1 MKTVQMTAA
10 EVAARTARF
19 DKLQAMST
27 LKDNKMVPEAAR
39 DIFLARKI
47 MPILLEQTQNAFGS
61 VAAIY
66 GAAGLT
72 MNISVCPPGQGPGL
86 HAHHKTFETFFV
98 LDGKFEFFVNDDGGE
113 KVVLNQWDTLSV
125 PPGVCRGFRNIADR
139 DSTLLTVIT
148 GGVHDRN
155 DISLPPSIGQRID
168 AYGPG
173 VLDEV
178 KKIGLTFDAGIETA
192 GR

>member
-1 MKTVQMTAA
+1 MKTVQMTKE
-10 EVAARTARF
+10 EVAQRTARF

-27 LKDNKMVPEAAR
+27 LKDNPAVPLAAR
-39 DIFLARKI
+39 DNFLARKI
-47 MPILLEQTQNAFGS
+47 MPIVLEQTQNAFGS

-86 HAHHKTFETFFV
+86 HAHHRTFETFFV
-98 LDGKFEFFVNDDGGE
+98 LEGIFEFSVNDDGGQ
-113 KVVLNQWDTLSV
+113 KVVLNKWDTLSV
-125 PPGVCRGFRNIADR
+125 PPGVCRGFRNIADT
-139 DSTLLTVIT
+139 DSTLMTVIT

-155 DISLPPSIGQRID
+155 DISLPPSMGKAID
-168 AYGPG
+168 AHGPG

-178 KKIGLTFDAGIETA
+178 KKIGITFDAGVETA
-192 GR
+192 

>member
-10 EVAARTARF
+10 EVLARTARF

-27 LKDNKMVPEAAR
+27 LKDNPAVPEAAR

-47 MPILLEQTQNAFGS
+47 MPIVLEQTQNAFGS

-98 LDGKFEFFVNDDGGE
+98 LEGKFEFSVNDDGAE
-113 KVVLNQWDTLSV
+113 KVILNKWDTLSV
-125 PPGVCRGFRNIADR
+125 PPGVCRGFRNIDSKE
-139 DSTLLTVIT
+139 STLMTVIT

-155 DISLPPSIGQRID
+155 DISLPPSIGAAID
-168 AYGPG
+168 AHGPG

-178 KKIGLTFDAGIETA
+178 KKIGLSFDAGVETTT
-192 GR
+192 

>member
-1 MKTVQMTAA
+1 MKAVQMTKD
-10 EVAARTARF
+10 EVAQRSARF
-19 DKLQAMST
+19 DQLQAMST
-27 LKDNKMVPEAAR
+27 LKDNPIVSQAAR

-86 HAHHKTFETFFV
+86 HAHHQTFETFFV
-98 LDGKFEFFVNDDGGE
+98 LDGSFEFSVNDDGDE
-113 KVVLNQWDTLSV
+113 KVVLNRWDTLSV
-125 PPGVCRGFRNIADR
+125 PPGVCRGFRNIADQ

-155 DISLPPSIGQRID
+155 DISLPPSMGKRID
-168 AYGPG
+168 AHGPG

-178 KKIGLTFDAGIETA
+178 KKIGLTFDAGVES
-192 GR
+192 

>member
-10 EVAARTARF
+10 DVAQRTARF

-27 LKDNKMVPEAAR
+27 LKDNPVVPEAAR

-47 MPILLEQTQNAFGS
+47 MPIVLEQTQNAFGS

-86 HAHHKTFETFFV
+86 HAHHRTFETFFV
-98 LDGKFEFFVNDDGGE
+98 LEGAFEFSVNDDGGQ
-113 KVVLNQWDTLSV
+113 KVVLNKWDTLSV
-125 PPGVCRGFRNIADR
+125 PPGVCRGFRNVADG
-139 DSTLLTVIT
+139 DSVLMTVIT

-168 AYGPG
+168 AFGPG

-178 KKIGLTFDAGIETA
+178 KKIGISFDAGVETVS
-192 GR
+192 

>member
-1 MKTVQMTAA
+1 MKTVHMTKE
-10 EVAARTARF
+10 EVNQRTARF

-27 LKDNKMVPEAAR
+27 LKDNPAVPEAAR

-47 MPILLEQTQNAFGS
+47 MPIVLEQTQNAFGS

-98 LDGKFEFFVNDDGGE
+98 LEGKFEFSVNDDGAE

-125 PPGVCRGFRNIADR
+125 PPGVCRGFRNIDSK
-139 DSTLLTVIT
+139 DSTLMTVIT

-155 DISLPPSIGQRID
+155 DISLPPSIGAAID
-168 AYGPG
+168 AHGPG

-178 KKIGLTFDAGIETA
+178 KKIGLTFDAGVETA
-192 GR
+192 T

>member
-10 EVAARTARF
+10 EVLARTARF

-27 LKDNKMVPEAAR
+27 LKDNPRVPEAAR

-47 MPILLEQTQNAFGS
+47 MPIVLEQTQNAFGS

-98 LDGKFEFFVNDDGGE
+98 LEGKFEFSVNDDGGE

-139 DSTLLTVIT
+139 DSTLMTVIT

-155 DISLPPSIGQRID
+155 DISLPPSIGAAID
-168 AYGPG
+168 AHGPG

-178 KKIGLTFDAGIETA
+178 KKIGLTFDAGVEMA
-192 GR
+192 S

>member
-1 MKTVQMTAA
+1 MKTVQMTKE
-10 EVAARTARF
+10 EVKQRTARF

-27 LKDNKMVPEAAR
+27 LKDNPVVSEAAR

-47 MPILLEQTQNAFGS
+47 MPIVLEQTQNAFGS

-98 LDGKFEFFVNDDGGE
+98 LQGKFEFSVNDDGAE
-113 KVVLNQWDTLSV
+113 KVVLKQWDTLSV
-125 PPGVCRGFRNIADR
+125 PPGVCRGFRNIDSK
-139 DSTLLTVIT
+139 DSTLMTVIT

-155 DISLPPSIGQRID
+155 DISLPPAIGAAID
-168 AYGPG
+168 AHGPG

-178 KKIGLTFDAGIETA
+178 KKIGLTFDAGVETTT
-192 GR
+192 

>member
-1 MKTVQMTAA
+1 MKTVQMTKE
-10 EVAARTARF
+10 EVAQRTARF

-27 LKDNKMVPEAAR
+27 LKDNPVVPLAAR

-47 MPILLEQTQNAFGS
+47 MPIVLEQTQNAFGS

-86 HAHHKTFETFFV
+86 HAHHRTFETFFV
-98 LDGKFEFFVNDDGGE
+98 LEGIFEFSVNDDGGQ
-113 KVVLNQWDTLSV
+113 KVVLNKWDTLSV
-125 PPGVCRGFRNIADR
+125 PPGVCRGFRNIADT
-139 DSTLLTVIT
+139 DSTLMTVIT

-155 DISLPPSIGQRID
+155 DISLPPSMGKAID
-168 AYGPG
+168 AHGPG

-178 KKIGLTFDAGIETA
+178 KKIGLTFDAGVETA
-192 GR
+192 

>member
-1 MKTVQMTAA
+1 MKTVQMTNA
-10 EVAARTARF
+10 EVVQRTARF

-27 LKDNKMVPEAAR
+27 LKDNPKVPEAAR
-39 DIFLARKI
+39 DVFLARKI

-98 LDGKFEFFVNDDGGE
+98 LQGAFEFYVNDDAGE
-113 KVVLNQWDTLSV
+113 KVILNQWDTLSV
-125 PPGVCRGFRNIADR
+125 PPGVCRGFRNIVPDKE
-139 DSTLLTVIT
+139 SVLLTVIT

-155 DISLPPSIGQRID
+155 DISLPPSIGERLD
-168 AYGPG
+168 AFGPG

-178 KKIGLTFDAGIETA
+178 KKIGLTFDAGLETT
-192 GR
+192 

>member
-10 EVAARTARF
+10 DVAQRTARF

-27 LKDNKMVPEAAR
+27 LKDNPLVPEAAR

-47 MPILLEQTQNAFGS
+47 MPIVLEQTQNAFGS

-86 HAHHKTFETFFV
+86 HAHHRTFETFFV
-98 LDGKFEFFVNDDGGE
+98 LEGAFEFSVNDDGGE
-113 KVVLNQWDTLSV
+113 KVVLNKWDTLSV
-125 PPGVCRGFRNIADR
+125 PPGVCRGFRNVADR
-139 DSTLLTVIT
+139 DSVLMTVIT

-168 AYGPG
+168 AFGPG

-178 KKIGLTFDAGIETA
+178 KKIGISFDAGVETA
-192 GR
+192 T

>member
-1 MKTVQMTAA
+1 MKTVQMSHE
-10 EVAARTARF
+10 EVVLRTARF
-19 DKLQAMST
+19 DNLQAMST
-27 LKDNKMVPEAAR
+27 LKDNPVVPQAAK

-47 MPILLEQTQNAFGS
+47 MPVLLEQTQNAFGN
-61 VAAIY
+61 VAAIF

-98 LDGKFEFFVNDDGGE
+98 LEGKFEFYVNDDGGE
-113 KVVLNQWDTLSV
+113 KVELGQWDTFSV
-125 PPGVCRGFRNIADR
+125 PPGVCRGFRNIDNR
-139 DSTLLTVIT
+139 DSVLLTVIT

-155 DISLPPSIGQRID
+155 DISLPPSIGARID

-178 KKIGLTFDAGIETA
+178 KKIGLAFDAGA
-192 GR
+192 

>member
-1 MKTVQMTAA
+1 MKTVQMSAD
-10 EVAARTARF
+10 EVRERTARF
-19 DKLQAMST
+19 ENLQAMST
-27 LKDNKMVPEAAR
+27 LKDNPVVPQAAK

-47 MPILLEQTQNAFGS
+47 MPIVLEQTQNAFGNA
-61 VAAIY
+61 AAIF

-86 HAHHKTFETFFV
+86 HAHHRTFETFFV
-98 LDGKFEFFVNDDGGE
+98 LDGTFEFTVNDAGDQ
-113 KVVLNQWDTLSV
+113 KVVLNRWDTFSV
-125 PPGVCRGFRNIADR
+125 PPGVCRAFRNVGDR
-139 DSTLLTVIT
+139 EGTMLTVIT

-155 DISLPPSIGQRID
+155 DISLPPSIGAAID

-178 KKIGLTFDAGIETA
+178 KKIGLTFDAGVEA
-192 GR
+192 GA

>member
-10 EVAARTARF
+10 DVLQRTARF

-27 LKDNKMVPEAAR
+27 LKDNPLVPEAAR

-47 MPILLEQTQNAFGS
+47 MPIVLEQTQNAFGS

-98 LDGKFEFFVNDDGGE
+98 LEGKFEFSVNDDGSE
-113 KVVLNQWDTLSV
+113 KVVLNKWDTLSV
-125 PPGVCRGFRNIADR
+125 PPGVCRGFRNI
-139 DSTLLTVIT
+139 DSKDGTLMTVIT

-155 DISLPPSIGQRID
+155 DISLPPSIGAAID
-168 AYGPG
+168 AHGPG

-178 KKIGLTFDAGIETA
+178 RKIGLTFDAGVDNA
-192 GR
+192 AA

>member
-1 MKTVQMTAA
+1 MKTVQMTKE
-10 EVAARTARF
+10 EVKQRTARI

-27 LKDNKMVPEAAR
+27 LKDNPLVPEAAR

-47 MPILLEQTQNAFGS
+47 MPIVLEQTQNAFGS

-98 LDGKFEFFVNDDGGE
+98 LEGKFEFSVNDDGAE
-113 KVVLNQWDTLSV
+113 KVILNKWDTLSV
-125 PPGVCRGFRNIADR
+125 PPGVCRGFRNIDSK
-139 DSTLLTVIT
+139 DSTLMTVIT

-155 DISLPPSIGQRID
+155 DISLPPSMGAAID
-168 AYGPG
+168 AHGPG

-178 KKIGLTFDAGIETA
+178 KKIGLTFDAGVETTT
-192 GR
+192 

>member
-1 MKTVQMTAA
+1 
-10 EVAARTARF
+10 
-19 DKLQAMST
+19 
-27 LKDNKMVPEAAR
+27 
-39 DIFLARKI
+39 
-47 MPILLEQTQNAFGS
+47 MPIVLEQTQNAFGS

-86 HAHHKTFETFFV
+86 HVHHKTFETFIV
-98 LDGKFEFFVNDDGGE
+98 LDGRFEFSVNDDAAQ

-125 PPGVCRGFRNIADR
+125 PPGVCRGFRNVADR

-155 DISLPPSIGQRID
+155 DISLPPSIGERLD
-168 AYGPG
+168 TFGPA
-173 VLDEV
+173 VIAEV
-178 KKIGLTFDAGIETA
+178 KAIGLTFDAGA
-192 GR
+192 

>member
-1 MKTVQMTAA
+1 MQTVQMTSE
-10 EVAARTARF
+10 EVAKRTARF
-19 DKLQAMST
+19 ANLQAMST
-27 LKDNKMVPEAAR
+27 LKDSKVVPQEAR

-47 MPILLEQTQNAFGS
+47 MPILLEQTQNAFGN

-86 HAHHKTFETFFV
+86 HAHHKTFETFTV
-98 LDGKFEFFVNDDGGE
+98 LEGSFEFSVNDDGGE

-125 PPGVCRGFRNIADR
+125 PPGVCRGFRNISDR

-155 DISLPPSIGQRID
+155 DISLPPSIGARLD
-168 AYGPG
+168 AFGPG
-173 VLDEV
+173 VLQGV
-178 KKIGLTFDAGIETA
+178 KDIGLTFDAGA
-192 GR
+192 

>member
-1 MKTVQMTAA
+1 MKTVQMTKE
-10 EVAARTARF
+10 EVAQRTARF
-19 DKLQAMST
+19 DNLQAMST
-27 LKDNKMVPEAAR
+27 LKDNPAVPLAAR

-47 MPILLEQTQNAFGS
+47 MPIVLEQTQNAFGS

-86 HAHHKTFETFFV
+86 HAHHRTFETFFV
-98 LDGKFEFFVNDDGGE
+98 LEGIFEFSVNDDGGQ
-113 KVVLNQWDTLSV
+113 KVMLNKWDTLSV
-125 PPGVCRGFRNIADR
+125 PPGVCRGFRNIADT
-139 DSTLLTVIT
+139 DSTLMTVIT

-155 DISLPPSIGQRID
+155 DISLPPSMGKAID
-168 AYGPG
+168 AHGPG

-178 KKIGLTFDAGIETA
+178 KKIGITFDAGVETA
-192 GR
+192 

>member
-1 MKTVQMTAA
+1 MKTVQMTK
-10 EVAARTARF
+10 EDVAQRTARF
-19 DKLQAMST
+19 DQLQAMST
-27 LKDNKMVPEAAR
+27 LKDNPVVPLAAR

-47 MPILLEQTQNAFGS
+47 MPIVLEQTQNAFGS

-86 HAHHKTFETFFV
+86 HAHHRTFETFFV
-98 LDGKFEFFVNDDGGE
+98 LEGIFEFSVNDDGGQ
-113 KVVLNQWDTLSV
+113 KVVLNKWDTLSV
-125 PPGVCRGFRNIADR
+125 PPGVCRGFRNIADT
-139 DSTLLTVIT
+139 DSTLMTVIT

-155 DISLPPSIGQRID
+155 DISLPPSMGKAID
-168 AYGPG
+168 AHGPG

-178 KKIGLTFDAGIETA
+178 KKIGITFDAGVETA
-192 GR
+192 

>member
-1 MKTVQMTAA
+1 MKTVQMTKD
-10 EVAARTARF
+10 EVAQRTARF

-27 LKDNKMVPEAAR
+27 LKDNPAVPLAAR

-47 MPILLEQTQNAFGS
+47 MPIVLEQTQNAFGS

-86 HAHHKTFETFFV
+86 HAHHRTFETFFV
-98 LDGKFEFFVNDDGGE
+98 LEGSFEFSVNDDGGQ
-113 KVVLNQWDTLSV
+113 KVVLNKWDTLSV
-125 PPGVCRGFRNIADR
+125 PPGVCRGFRNIAET
-139 DSTLLTVIT
+139 DSTLMTVIT

-155 DISLPPSIGQRID
+155 DISLPPSMGKAID
-168 AYGPG
+168 AHGPG

-178 KKIGLTFDAGIETA
+178 KKIGITFDAGVETA
-192 GR
+192 

>member
-10 EVAARTARF
+10 EVRERTARF
-19 DKLQAMST
+19 DNLQAMST
-27 LKDNKMVPEAAR
+27 LKDNPVAPQAAK

-47 MPILLEQTQNAFGS
+47 MPIVLEQTQNAFGTA
-61 VAAIY
+61 AAIF

-86 HAHHKTFETFFV
+86 HAHHRTFETFIV
-98 LDGKFEFFVNDDGGE
+98 LDGTFEFTVNDAGDQ
-113 KVVLNQWDTLSV
+113 KVVLNRWDTYSV
-125 PPGVCRGFRNIADR
+125 PPGVCRAFRNVGDR
-139 DSTLLTVIT
+139 EGTMLTVIT

-155 DISLPPSIGQRID
+155 DISLPPSIGAAID

-178 KKIGLTFDAGIETA
+178 KKIGLTFDAGVEA
-192 GR
+192 GA

>member
-10 EVAARTARF
+10 EVLLRTARF
-19 DKLQAMST
+19 DQLQAMST
-27 LKDNKMVPEAAR
+27 LKDNPMVPEAAR

-47 MPILLEQTQNAFGS
+47 MPIVLEQTQNAFGS

-98 LDGKFEFFVNDDGGE
+98 LDGKFEFSVNDDGGE
-113 KVVLNQWDTLSV
+113 KVILNKWDTLSV
-125 PPGVCRGFRNIADR
+125 PPGVCRGFRNIDDR
-139 DSTLLTVIT
+139 DSTLMTVIT

-155 DISLPPSIGQRID
+155 DISLPPSMGAAI
-168 AYGPG
+168 AAHGPE

-178 KKIGLTFDAGIETA
+178 KKIGLTFDAGVETTP
-192 GR
+192 

>member
-1 MKTVQMTAA
+1 MKTVQMSAD
-10 EVAARTARF
+10 EVKQRTARF
-19 DKLQAMST
+19 DGLQVMST
-27 LKDNKMVPEAAR
+27 LKDNPMVPQAAK

-47 MPILLEQTQNAFGS
+47 MPVLLEQTANAFGS

-98 LDGKFEFFVNDDGGE
+98 LQGKFEFYVNDDASQ
-113 KVVLNQWDTLSV
+113 KVELKQWDTFSV
-125 PPGVCRGFRNIADR
+125 PPGVCRGFRNIDTQ
-139 DSTLLTVIT
+139 DSVLLTVIT

-155 DISLPPSIGQRID
+155 DISLPPSIGARID

-178 KKIGLTFDAGIETA
+178 KKIGLTFDAGVEKTN
-192 GR
+192 

>member
-10 EVAARTARF
+10 EVRERTARF
-19 DKLQAMST
+19 DNLQAMST
-27 LKDNKMVPEAAR
+27 LKDNPVVPQAAK

-47 MPILLEQTQNAFGS
+47 MPIVLEQTQNAFGNA
-61 VAAIY
+61 AAIF

-86 HAHHKTFETFFV
+86 HAHHRTFETFIV
-98 LDGKFEFFVNDDGGE
+98 LDGTFEFTVNDAGDQ
-113 KVVLNQWDTLSV
+113 KVVLDRWDTFSV
-125 PPGVCRGFRNIADR
+125 PPGVCRAFRNVGDR
-139 DSTLLTVIT
+139 EGTMLTVIT

-155 DISLPPSIGQRID
+155 DISLPPSIGAAID

-173 VLDEV
+173 VLDDV

-192 GR
+192 A

>member
-10 EVAARTARF
+10 EVLQRTARF
-19 DKLQAMST
+19 DQLQAMST
-27 LKDNKMVPEAAR
+27 LKDNPMVPEAAR

-47 MPILLEQTQNAFGS
+47 MPIVLEQTQNAFGS

-98 LDGKFEFFVNDDGGE
+98 LDGKFEFSVNDDGGE
-113 KVVLNQWDTLSV
+113 KVILNKWDTLSV
-125 PPGVCRGFRNIADR
+125 PPGVCRGFRNIDDR
-139 DSTLLTVIT
+139 DSTLMTVIT

-155 DISLPPSIGQRID
+155 DISLPPSMGAAI
-168 AYGPG
+168 AAHGPG

-178 KKIGLTFDAGIETA
+178 KKIGLTFDAGVETTP
-192 GR
+192 

>member
-1 MKTVQMTAA
+1 MKTVQMTKE
-10 EVAARTARF
+10 EVAQRTARF

-27 LKDNKMVPEAAR
+27 LKDNPAVPLAAR

-47 MPILLEQTQNAFGS
+47 MPIVLEQTQNAFGS

-86 HAHHKTFETFFV
+86 HAHHRTFETFFV
-98 LDGKFEFFVNDDGGE
+98 LEGIFEFSVNDDSGQ
-113 KVVLNQWDTLSV
+113 KVVLNKWDTLSV
-125 PPGVCRGFRNIADR
+125 PPGVCRGFRNIADT
-139 DSTLLTVIT
+139 DSTLMTVIT

-155 DISLPPSIGQRID
+155 DISLPPSMGKAID
-168 AYGPG
+168 AHGPG

-178 KKIGLTFDAGIETA
+178 KKIGITFDAGVETA
-192 GR
+192 

>member
-10 EVAARTARF
+10 DVASRTARF

-27 LKDNKMVPEAAR
+27 LKDNPVVPEAAR

-47 MPILLEQTQNAFGS
+47 MPIVLEQTQNAFGS
-61 VAAIY
+61 IAAIF

-98 LDGKFEFFVNDDGGE
+98 LDGSFEFSVNDDGGE
-113 KVVLNQWDTLSV
+113 KVVLKQWDTLSV

-155 DISLPPSIGQRID
+155 DISLPPSIGARID

-178 KKIGLTFDAGIETA
+178 KKIGISFDAGVETA
-192 GR
+192 NA

>member
-10 EVAARTARF
+10 EVAQRTARF

-27 LKDNKMVPEAAR
+27 LKDNPVVPQEAR
-39 DIFLARKI
+39 DVFLARKI

-98 LDGKFEFFVNDDGGE
+98 LEGSFEFSVNDDGGE
-113 KVVLNQWDTLSV
+113 KVILNQWDTLSV
-125 PPGVCRGFRNIADR
+125 PPGVCRGFRNIAATDKVELKADCR
-139 DSTLLTVIT
+139 VVGDV
-148 GGVHDRN
+148 RA
-155 DISLPPSIGQRID
+155 PRILIAD
-168 AYGPG
+168 GASFKGN
-173 VLDEV
+173 VDMDV
-178 KKIGLTFDAGIETA
+178 KE
-192 GR
+192 R

>member
-10 EVAARTARF
+10 DVLQRTARF

-27 LKDNKMVPEAAR
+27 LKDNPLVPEAAR

-47 MPILLEQTQNAFGS
+47 MPIVLEQTQNAFGS

-98 LDGKFEFFVNDDGGE
+98 LEGKFEFSVNDDGSE
-113 KVVLNQWDTLSV
+113 KVVLNKWDTLSV
-125 PPGVCRGFRNIADR
+125 PPGVCRGFRNIDSK
-139 DSTLLTVIT
+139 DSTLMTVIT

-155 DISLPPSIGQRID
+155 DISLPPSIGAAID
-168 AYGPG
+168 AHGPG

-178 KKIGLTFDAGIETA
+178 RKIGLTFDAGVDNA
-192 GR
+192 AA

>member
-1 MKTVQMTAA
+1 MKTVQMTKE
-10 EVAARTARF
+10 EVAQRTARF
-19 DKLQAMST
+19 DQLQAMST
-27 LKDNKMVPEAAR
+27 LKDNPAVPLAAR

-47 MPILLEQTQNAFGS
+47 MPIVLEQTQNAFGS

-86 HAHHKTFETFFV
+86 HAHHRTFETFFV
-98 LDGKFEFFVNDDGGE
+98 LEGSFEFSVNDDSGQ
-113 KVVLNQWDTLSV
+113 KVVLNKWDTLSV
-125 PPGVCRGFRNIADR
+125 PPGVCRGFRNIADT
-139 DSTLLTVIT
+139 DSTLMTVIT

-155 DISLPPSIGQRID
+155 DISLPPSMGKAID
-168 AYGPG
+168 AHGPG

-178 KKIGLTFDAGIETA
+178 KKIGITFDAGVETA
-192 GR
+192 

>member
-10 EVAARTARF
+10 DVAQRTARF

-27 LKDNKMVPEAAR
+27 LKDNPLVPEAAR
-39 DIFLARKI
+39 DVFLARKI
-47 MPILLEQTQNAFGS
+47 MPIVLEQTQNAFGS

-86 HAHHKTFETFFV
+86 HAHHRTFETFFV
-98 LDGKFEFFVNDDGGE
+98 LEGAFEFSVNDDGGE
-113 KVVLNQWDTLSV
+113 KVVLNKWDTLSV
-125 PPGVCRGFRNIADR
+125 PPGVCRGFRNVADR
-139 DSTLLTVIT
+139 DSVLMTVIT

-168 AYGPG
+168 AFGPG

-178 KKIGLTFDAGIETA
+178 KKIGISFDAGVETA
-192 GR
+192 T

>member
-1 MKTVQMTAA
+1 MKTVQMTKE
-10 EVAARTARF
+10 EVNQRTARF

-27 LKDNKMVPEAAR
+27 LKDNPLVPEAAR

-47 MPILLEQTQNAFGS
+47 MPIVLEQTQNAFGS

-98 LDGKFEFFVNDDGGE
+98 LEGKFEFSVNDDGGE

-139 DSTLLTVIT
+139 DSTLMTVIT

-168 AYGPG
+168 AFGPG

-178 KKIGLTFDAGIETA
+178 KKIGISFDAGVETA
-192 GR
+192 T

>member
-10 EVAARTARF
+10 DVASRTARF

-27 LKDNKMVPEAAR
+27 LKDNPVVPEAAR

-47 MPILLEQTQNAFGS
+47 MPIVLEQTQNAFGS
-61 VAAIY
+61 IAAIF

-98 LDGKFEFFVNDDGGE
+98 LDGSFEFSVNDDGGQ
-113 KVVLNQWDTLSV
+113 KVVLKQWDTLSV

-155 DISLPPSIGQRID
+155 DISLPPSIGARID

-178 KKIGLTFDAGIETA
+178 KKIGISFDAGIETA
-192 GR
+192 NA

>member
-1 MKTVQMTAA
+1 MKTVQMTADD
-10 EVAARTARF
+10 VASRTARF

-27 LKDNKMVPEAAR
+27 LKDNPVVPEAAR

-47 MPILLEQTQNAFGS
+47 MPIVLEQTQNAFGS
-61 VAAIY
+61 IAAIF

-98 LDGKFEFFVNDDGGE
+98 LDGSFEFSVNDDGGE

-155 DISLPPSIGQRID
+155 DISLPPSIGARID

-178 KKIGLTFDAGIETA
+178 KKIGISFDAGIETA
-192 GR
+192 NA

>member
-1 MKTVQMTAA
+1 MKTVQMTGE
-10 EVAARTARF
+10 EVQARTARF

-27 LKDNKMVPEAAR
+27 LKDSAIVSQEAR

-98 LDGKFEFFVNDDGGE
+98 LDGSFEFSVNDDGGQ
-113 KVVLNQWDTLSV
+113 KVVLNQYDTLSV
-125 PPGVCRGFRNIADR
+125 PPGVCRGFRNIAAIE
-139 DSTLLTVIT
+139 SKLLTVIT

-155 DISLPPSIGQRID
+155 DISLPPSIGARLD
-168 AYGPG
+168 AFGPG

-178 KKIGLTFDAGIETA
+178 KKIGLTFDAGQEKA
-192 GR
+192 DA

>member
-10 EVAARTARF
+10 DVAQRTARF

-27 LKDNKMVPEAAR
+27 LKDNPLVPEAAR

-47 MPILLEQTQNAFGS
+47 MPIVLEQTQNAFGS

-72 MNISVCPPGQGPGL
+72 MNISVCPSGQGPGL
-86 HAHHKTFETFFV
+86 HAHHRTFETFFV
-98 LDGKFEFFVNDDGGE
+98 LEGAFEFSVNDDGGE
-113 KVVLNQWDTLSV
+113 KVVLNKWDTLSV
-125 PPGVCRGFRNIADR
+125 PPGVCRGFRNVADR
-139 DSTLLTVIT
+139 DSVLMTVIT

-168 AYGPG
+168 AFGPG

-178 KKIGLTFDAGIETA
+178 KKIGIAFDAGVETA
-192 GR
+192 A

>member
-10 EVAARTARF
+10 EVLARTARF

-27 LKDNKMVPEAAR
+27 LKDNPAVPEAAR

-47 MPILLEQTQNAFGS
+47 MPIVLEQTQNAFGS

-98 LDGKFEFFVNDDGGE
+98 LEGKFEFSVNDDGAE
-113 KVVLNQWDTLSV
+113 KVILNKWDTLSV
-125 PPGVCRGFRNIADR
+125 PPGVCRGFRNIDSKE
-139 DSTLLTVIT
+139 STLMTVIT

-155 DISLPPSIGQRID
+155 DISLPPSIGAAID
-168 AYGPG
+168 AHGPG

-178 KKIGLTFDAGIETA
+178 KKIGLTFDAGVETTT
-192 GR
+192 